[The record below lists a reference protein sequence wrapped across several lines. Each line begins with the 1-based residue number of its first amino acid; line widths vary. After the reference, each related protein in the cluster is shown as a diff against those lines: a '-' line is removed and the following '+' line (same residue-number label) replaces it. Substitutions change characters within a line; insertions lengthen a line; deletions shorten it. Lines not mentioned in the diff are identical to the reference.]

1 MIVSCDAP
9 FIVRFFGQQKP
20 HPITPLII
28 MNSDPLSF
36 RRGGAGLQI
45 YMNSKG
51 GEVKIFCLY
60 LCNLQNTRIR
70 VSKHHFM
77 KRILI
82 LITPL
87 ILIMLAFRPVKSHTI
102 TGTITDDKGSP
113 IPSVSITMKGTTQ
126 STTSDA
132 KGVYHITVAK
142 SSGTLV
148 FSALGYVAVQENIN
162 GRSIIS
168 VTMKTNSS
176 VAQEVVVTGYG
187 KKIKTMEAYGR
198 GIAGGQI
205 MPSPSTGY
213 YSGDVDEEE
222 LSREGYDN
230 INENKFLKV
239 KDNPLST
246 FSIDVDAAS
255 YSNVRRFLNQGQLPP
270 AGAVRIEEMVNYFH
284 YTYPQPTGKDPFS
297 INTEISDAP
306 WNKDHKL
313 VLIGLQGEKIST
325 DNLPA
330 SNLVFL
336 IDVSGSMS
344 GPLRLP
350 LVKSSLKM
358 LVDQLRQQDKVTI
371 VVYAGA
377 AGLVLSPTNGSD
389 KTKIKDAIDNLEAG
403 GSTAGG
409 AGIKLAYKT
418 AKENFVKGGN
428 NRVILC
434 TDGDFNVGVSS
445 NDELVRMV
453 EDERKSG
460 VFLTVLG
467 YGMGNYQDS
476 KMQQLADKGN
486 GNHAYIDGIS
496 EAKKVL
502 VNEFGGTLFTI
513 AKDVKLQVEFNPAKV
528 QGYRLI
534 GYENRMLA
542 KEDFN
547 DDKKDAG
554 ELGSG
559 HTVTALYEVIPVGV
573 NSDFLKGV
581 DSLKYQKNIVPLS
594 KSSQSDEI
602 LTVKFRYKEP
612 DGDVSKLIE
621 HPVLD
626 KQIAIAKTSDNF
638 RFAASVAQ
646 FGMLLRN
653 SEFKSTSSFD
663 NVLSLARKAKGSD
676 EEGYRSEFVRLVES
690 AQMLAKGKPEPKNSE
705 EVKTLSV
712 SKK

>member
-1 MIVSCDAP
+1 
-9 FIVRFFGQQKP
+9 
-20 HPITPLII
+20 
-28 MNSDPLSF
+28 
-36 RRGGAGLQI
+36 
-45 YMNSKG
+45 
-51 GEVKIFCLY
+51 
-60 LCNLQNTRIR
+60 
-70 VSKHHFM
+70 M

-82 LITPL
+82 LIAPL
-87 ILIMLAFRPVKSHTI
+87 FLIMLAFRPIKFHSI
-102 TGTITDDKGSP
+102 SGTVTDEKGSP
-113 IPSVSITMKGTTQ
+113 IPSVSISINGTTQ
-126 STTSDA
+126 SSMTDG
-132 KGVYHITVAK
+132 KGVYHMAIAK
-142 SSGTLV
+142 SSGKIV
-148 FSALGYVAVQENIN
+148 FSAVGYITVQENIA
-162 GRSIIS
+162 GRTVINVS
-168 VTMKTNSS
+168 MKTSNTLTHK
-176 VAQEVVVTGYG
+176 VIVNKEYDGR
-187 KKIKTMEAYGR
+187 KIKKMETYNR
-198 GIAGGQI
+198 GIATGELK
-205 MPSPSTGY
+205 PAPSTGY
-213 YSGDVDEEE
+213 YGIDKDEEE
-222 LSREGYDN
+222 FSREGYDH

-270 AGAVRIEEMVNYFH
+270 AGAVRIEEMINYFH
-284 YTYPQPTGKDPFS
+284 YQYPQPIGKDPFS

-306 WNKDHKL
+306 WNKDDKL

-325 DNLPA
+325 DNLPS

-344 GPLRLP
+344 SANKLP
-350 LVKSSLKM
+350 LVKASMKM
-358 LVDQLRQQDKVTI
+358 LVDQLRAQDKVSM

-377 AGLVLSPTNGSD
+377 AGLVLPPTNGSE
-389 KTKIKDAIDNLEAG
+389 KIKIKEAIDKLESG

-418 AKENFVKGGN
+418 AKEHLVKNGN

-434 TDGDFNVGVSS
+434 TDGDFNVGESS
-445 NDELVRMV
+445 DDAMERMI
-453 EDERKSG
+453 EEERKSG

-467 YGMGNYQDS
+467 YGMGNYQDA
-476 KMQQLADKGN
+476 KMQKLADKGN

-559 HTVTALYEVIPVGV
+559 HTVTAIYEVIPVGV
-573 NSDFLKGV
+573 QSDFLKGV
-581 DSLKYQKNIVPLS
+581 DSLKYQKNIEPLS
-594 KSSQSDEI
+594 KSSNTDEI

-612 DGDVSKLIE
+612 DGSVSKLIE
-621 HPVLD
+621 HPVKD
-626 KQIAIAKTSDNF
+626 KQIPIAGTSDNF
-638 RFAASVAQ
+638 RFAVSVAE

-653 SEFKSTSSFD
+653 SEFKSSSSFD
-663 NVLSLARKAKGSD
+663 NVLSLARKAKGID

-690 AQMLAKGKPEPKNSE
+690 AQMLAKGKPEPKME
-705 EVKTLSV
+705 EDTKKEVRSMPV

>member
-1 MIVSCDAP
+1 MSSYAIHEIPAS
-9 FIVRFFGQQKP
+9 GY
-20 HPITPLII
+20 T
-28 MNSDPLSF
+28 
-36 RRGGAGLQI
+36 
-45 YMNSKG
+45 
-51 GEVKIFCLY
+51 
-60 LCNLQNTRIR
+60 NTI
-70 VSKHHFM
+70 FM

-82 LITPL
+82 LLAPV
-87 ILIMLAFRPVKSHTI
+87 ILIMLAFRPIKSHTI

-113 IPSVSITMKGTTQ
+113 IPSVSITMRGTSQ
-126 STTSDA
+126 GAISDA
-132 KGVYHITVAK
+132 KGVYRITVSK
-142 SSGTLV
+142 SSGTLI

-162 GRSIIS
+162 GRSTIN
-168 VTMKTNSS
+168 VTLKAAALMQ
-176 VAQEVVVTGYG
+176 QEVVVVGYG
-187 KKIKTMEAYGR
+187 TKKMKTSEAYNR
-198 GIAGGQI
+198 GIAQGQI
-205 MPSPSTGY
+205 SPSVSTGY
-213 YSGDVDEEE
+213 YRDIEIEDFN
-222 LSREGYDN
+222 REGYDN

-239 KDNPLST
+239 ADNPLST

-270 AGAVRIEEMVNYFH
+270 SGAVRIEEMVNYFK
-284 YTYPQPTGKDPFS
+284 YEYPQPTGKDPFS

-344 GPLRLP
+344 SANKLP
-350 LVKSSLKM
+350 LVKASMKM
-358 LVDQLRQQDKVTI
+358 LVDQLRAQDKVSI

-377 AGLVLSPTNGSD
+377 AGLVLSPTSGSE
-389 KTKIKDAIDNLEAG
+389 KTKIKDAIDKLESG
-403 GSTAGG
+403 GSTSGG

-418 AKENFVKGGN
+418 AKENYVKNGN

-434 TDGDFNVGVSS
+434 TDGDFNVGESS
-445 NDELVRMV
+445 DDAMV
-453 EDERKSG
+453 TLIEQERKSG

-467 YGMGNYQDS
+467 YGMGNYQDA

-486 GNHAYIDGIS
+486 GNHAYIDGIT

-513 AKDVKLQVEFNPAKV
+513 AKDVKLQIEFNPAKV

-534 GYENRMLA
+534 GYENRMLS

-559 HTVTALYEVIPVGV
+559 HTVTALYEIIPVGV
-573 NSDFLKGV
+573 KSDFLKGV
-581 DSLKYQKNIVPLS
+581 DSLKYQKNTVPLS
-594 KSSQSDEI
+594 KSSQTDEI

-621 HPVLD
+621 HPVKD

-653 SEFKSTSSFD
+653 SEFKSASSYD
-663 NVLSLARKAKGSD
+663 GVLSLARKAKGND

-690 AQMLAKGKPEPKNSE
+690 AEMLAKGKPEPKTE
-705 EVKTLSV
+705 DV
-712 SKK
+712 SKKEVRSMPVSKK

>member
-1 MIVSCDAP
+1 
-9 FIVRFFGQQKP
+9 
-20 HPITPLII
+20 
-28 MNSDPLSF
+28 
-36 RRGGAGLQI
+36 
-45 YMNSKG
+45 
-51 GEVKIFCLY
+51 
-60 LCNLQNTRIR
+60 
-70 VSKHHFM
+70 M

-82 LITPL
+82 LITPV
-87 ILIMLAFRPVKSHTI
+87 ILIMLAFRPIKSHTI
-102 TGTITDDKGSP
+102 TGTITDEKGSP
-113 IPSVSITMKGTTQ
+113 VAGASIRIKGT
-126 STTSDA
+126 SAGASSISD
-132 KGVYHITVAK
+132 
-142 SSGTLV
+142 GTYKIV
-148 FSALGYVAVQENIN
+148 TGNKNATMVIAAVGFISREEKIN
-162 GRSIIS
+162 GRSVVNIS
-168 VTMKTNSS
+168 LAADNKTM
-176 VAQEVVVTGYG
+176 QEVVITATGQTRHAKLLGYS
-187 KKIKTMEAYGR
+187 
-198 GIAGGQI
+198 
-205 MPSPSTGY
+205 SPLSGTVSGVYVQGDISSY
-213 YSGDVDEEE
+213 YRDQDGVKEDFN
-222 LSREGYDN
+222 REGYDK
-230 INENKFLKV
+230 ITENKFLKV
-239 KDNPLST
+239 SDNPLST

-284 YTYPQPTGKDPFS
+284 YEYPQPASDQPFS

-306 WNKDHKL
+306 WNKNHKL
-313 VLIGLQGEKIST
+313 VLIGLQGKKIPT
-325 DNLPA
+325 ENLPA

-336 IDVSGSMS
+336 IDVSGSMQ
-344 GPLRLP
+344 GPERIG
-350 LVKSSLKM
+350 LVKASMKM
-358 LVDQLRQQDKVTI
+358 LVDQLREQDKVSI

-377 AGLVLSPTNGSD
+377 AGLVLSPTSGAD
-389 KTKIKDAIDNLEAG
+389 KIKIKDAIDKLEAG

-434 TDGDFNVGVSS
+434 TDGDFNVGESS
-445 NDELVRMV
+445 DDAMEHLI
-453 EDERKSG
+453 EEERKSG

-467 YGMGNYQDS
+467 YGMGNYQDA
-476 KMQQLADKGN
+476 KMQKLADKGN
-486 GNHAYIDGIS
+486 GNHAYIDGIT

-573 NSDFLKGV
+573 NSHFLKNV

-594 KSSQSDEI
+594 KSSQTDEI
-602 LTVKFRYKEP
+602 LTVKFRYKAP

-621 HPVLD
+621 HPVKD
-626 KQIAIAKTSDNF
+626 KQIPIATTSDNF

-653 SEFKSTSSFD
+653 SEFKSTSSYSD
-663 NVLSLARKAKGSD
+663 VLNLARKAKGND

-690 AQMLAKGKPEPKNSE
+690 AQMLAKGKPELKDNGDTDEDE
-705 EVKTLSV
+705 EESMPV
-712 SKK
+712 SKHK